1 MKKIT
6 EIIRFSSG
14 SLSQAIAYAHRGT
27 LLNRSRRAVDRTP
40 NETK

>member
-14 SLSQAIAYAHRGT
+14 SLSRAIADAHRGT
-27 LLNRSRRAVDRTP
+27 LLNRSRHAVDRTP